1 MICLDLVNPAITV
14 YDENGIQVESLSY
27 PDFQRNE
34 MFLAEASAFL
44 AGIKGQAE
52 SLVGLQDGIQS
63 LRMALAARESLAS
76 GRAIKLER

>member
-1 MICLDLVNPAITV
+1 
-14 YDENGIQVESLSY
+14 
-27 PDFQRNE
+27 
-34 MFLAEASAFL
+34 MFLAEASGFL

-76 GRAIKLER
+76 GRVIRLER